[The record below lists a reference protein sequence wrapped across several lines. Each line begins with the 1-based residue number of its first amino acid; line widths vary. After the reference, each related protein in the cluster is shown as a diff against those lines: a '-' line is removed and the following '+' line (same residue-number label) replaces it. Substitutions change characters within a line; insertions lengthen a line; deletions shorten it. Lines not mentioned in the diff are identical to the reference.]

1 MYPYELY
8 ESQYDPFENK
18 YSARQADPVPIPPEA
33 PPEKTVKKRKRFGF
47 VAVLLAVSLCS
58 GMAGGVV
65 SYQLLDGGQTIRTA
79 SAPIIVESTAV
90 KSGGSSS
97 IAAIAAKAS
106 ASVVEINVESTAVM
120 PFFGEST
127 TSGSGSGVILS
138 QDGYIVT
145 NDHVVENAGKIAVR
159 TKDGDEYT
167 AVLIGTDSKT
177 DLAVI
182 KIDAASMQPAT
193 FANSDEVVVGEL
205 AVAIG
210 NSLGT
215 LGGTVTDGIVSAKD
229 REITIDNETMTLLQT
244 SAAVNPGNS
253 GGGLFDAN
261 GDLIGIVNAKSA
273 GTDVE
278 GLGFAIPSNLVREI
292 AQNIISDGYVTGRPE
307 LGISVIEIQDA
318 ESAQMYRVSEPGLYV
333 MQVNTQNGL
342 QAGDRIVSVNGT
354 EIATTAEL
362 KELLGEQSVGD
373 SMDFVVVRNGEKLS
387 LTVTI
392 GEKVPEYMQQ
402 RLAQSKSF

>member
-79 SAPIIVESTAV
+79 SAPLLVESTAV

-182 KIDAASMQPAT
+182 KIDAAGMQPTT

-333 MQVNTQNGL
+333 MQVNTQNSL

-362 KELLGEQSVGD
+362 KELLGRQSVGD

-392 GEKVPEYMQQ
+392 GEKIPEYMQQ

>member
-182 KIDAASMQPAT
+182 KIDAAGMQPTT